1 MNIFEDR
8 DMFFLATDI
17 EDTVKI
23 VINEVRMEN
32 IRSAY
37 DLLDMLD
44 KRTDRL
50 RKSIEKEIEAR
61 KSL

>member
-1 MNIFEDR
+1 MDIFEDR

-17 EDTVKI
+17 EDTSKI

-32 IRSAY
+32 FRSAY
-37 DLLDMLD
+37 DLLEMLD

-50 RKSIEKEIEAR
+50 RKAIEKEMEAR
-61 KSL
+61 ELT

>member
-1 MNIFEDR
+1 MDIFEDR

-17 EDTVKI
+17 EDTSKI

-32 IRSAY
+32 FRSAY
-37 DLLDMLD
+37 DLLEMLD

-50 RKSIEKEIEAR
+50 RKAIEKEMEVR
-61 KSL
+61 KLT